1 MRKLILLVLLFII
14 GVLPAL
20 GMPAAQTTNCPA
32 PRLTVGGEGRVT
44 EGTANRVRD
53 KASRGGQEIAQIP
66 GGGVFAVLD
75 GPTCNEGFLWWQV
88 EYKGVTGWTVEGN
101 ASGYFVE
108 PVNAQGATPTLAV
121 SLTVSAGEAQPCP
134 AGTVREPRLVIGM
147 QGQVN
152 STTPSR
158 LRDKPTTRGQEVT
171 QIKGRGLFTV
181 LAGPVCGDGLN
192 WWKVD
197 YNGAV
202 GWTAEGS
209 ADEYFLNPVAA
220 TATPTATNTATPT
233 YTPTATYTPSIT
245 PTPTVTLTPSITPTP
260 SNTPT
265 QTPTPLPEPHSVSWS
280 ADGKWL
286 AVGTL
291 NGVYLYNAA
300 DLNSPPKQIGSA
312 EDIARLRFNPKQNSL
327 LAVQR
332 QGFKGVDWLD
342 IETGE
347 IVHSFDGGH
356 IGWSGDGSQFAVASP
371 GSIMVYNTETG
382 ERLNTLSSWSS
393 VPEEA
398 SLNAVAL
405 NGSGSQA
412 FAADRGMLLWNVA
425 GGQHTF
431 LARGDMENPGRVYA
445 VAFSPDN
452 SRVVIG
458 DSRGNIQ
465 MWDAASR
472 QRVRSAIRGEGVS
485 TSNQVN
491 AITFSPD
498 GKQIATAESEPQGI
512 VRIYNAADLKLANTF
527 GVNTGDTAV
536 YDLAF
541 SPDGK
546 RLAIAT
552 DTTVR
557 ILDTTTYDQMTTLIL
572 KP

>member
-1 MRKLILLVLLFII
+1 MRKVILLILLLLV

-20 GMPAAQTTNCPA
+20 GMPAAQTTNCPT

-53 KASRGGQEIAQIP
+53 KASRSGKEVAQIP
-66 GGGVFAVLD
+66 GGGVFSVLA

-101 ASGYFVE
+101 AGGYFVE

-121 SLTVSAGEAQPCP
+121 SLTISAGEAQPCP
-134 AGTVREPRLVIGM
+134 AGTVKEPRLVIGM

-158 LRDKPTTRGQEVT
+158 LRDKPNTKGREVT

-209 ADEYFLNPVAA
+209 ADEYFLDPVAA

-233 YTPTATYTPSIT
+233 FTPTATLTPSIT

-286 AVGTL
+286 AIGTL
-291 NGVYLYNAA
+291 NGLYLYNAA
-300 DLNSPPKQIGSA
+300 DLNSPPKPIGRV
-312 EDIARLRFNPKQNSL
+312 EDIARVRFNPAHNHL

-332 QGFKGVDWLD
+332 QAFKGVDWLD
-342 IETGE
+342 VETGE
-347 IVHSFDGGH
+347 IVHSFEGGH
-356 IGWSGDGSQFAVASP
+356 IAWSGNGSRFIIARQGNVTIYDTETSKTMRSILEEHPFFAATLD
-371 GSIMVYNTETG
+371 NTG
-382 ERLNTLSSWSS
+382 ERALAGGSLAFLWD
-393 VPEEA
+393 VA
-398 SLNAVAL
+398 SAQRTVL
-405 NGSGSQA
+405 
-412 FAADRGMLLWNVA
+412 DRGHL
-425 GGQHTF
+425 
-431 LARGDMENPGRVYA
+431 DNPGNVYA
-445 VAFSPDN
+445 VAFSPDG
-452 SRVVIG
+452 SRIVIG

-465 MWDAASR
+465 IWDAASG
-472 QRVRSAIRGEGVS
+472 QRVVSAIRGEGVS

-498 GKQIATAESEPQGI
+498 GKQIASAESEPQGI
-512 VRIYNAADLKLANTF
+512 VRIYNAADLKLADTF
-527 GVNTGDTAV
+527 GVNIGDIAV
-536 YDLAF
+536 FDLAY

-557 ILDTTTYDQMTTLIL
+557 ILDTTSYDQITALIL